1 MCMLS
6 GPTFSVRNS
15 ICKASCFMRNDCS
28 LCLNFCVNVM
38 IYGRYLSN
46 KTENFLWVELFP
58 GFSRLEPHDIPRGT
72 DEGPRPLYFRFKRKQ
87 APVSGW
93 RGYQAWNGAVN
104 SCFQTFGKG
113 RLFKFKRIILISQ
126 WGKGEQ
132 ARKLKKEGEIQRYI
146 LIHLTFYF
154 FLFWLLRD
162 EVKILQII
170 SLKHQ
175 LKVTS

>member
-28 LCLNFCVNVM
+28 LCLNFCISVM

-93 RGYQAWNGAVN
+93 RGYQAWNGAVIAVFKLLEKVDCSSSKGLFWFHN
-104 SCFQTFGKG
+104 EGKESKPG
-113 RLFKFKRIILISQ
+113 NWKRKEKFKGIFL
-126 WGKGEQ
+126 
-132 ARKLKKEGEIQRYI
+132 YI
-146 LIHLTFYF
+146 KRFIF